1 MKKLRILMVIAA
13 FYPYIGGAEKQ
24 VQKLSNELIKRGIEV
39 SVVTGRWNSNLKKV
53 EIINGLRIYRNCANL
68 NFINK
73 EKLDVKEGIFNTG
86 SIKKTAKPRKIKI
99 FLMKLSFRL
108 RVYIYQLS
116 LFFFLLVNKR
126 NYDMIHVHQVL
137 YPAFISVICSRI
149 LKKPVIA
156 KVGNSGF
163 NSDINQLK
171 KFPEGKL
178 QLRYIIR
185 NVNKIVCTTSIM
197 SEEFLNEGL
206 SHEKIIL
213 IHNGVM
219 VNDFIRSYN
228 NCDNILYVGRFI
240 KNKNIEILISA
251 FSIIINEVNNS
262 AKLFLIGDG
271 PERDKITAQIY
282 ENGLENSI
290 TLTGMVDNTEKFLK
304 DSDVFILPSLVEGLS
319 NSLIE
324 AMSYKMPCIISD
336 IEGNREV
343 LGNVSSHYA
352 IEPGSFLEAGS
363 GLLFNPTDIG
373 GLVNAYRHLHRDG
386 KIRQEMGSKA
396 YDRIKSEFDIRIIA
410 EKYTE
415 LYKGLLK

>member
-1 MKKLRILMVIAA
+1 
-13 FYPYIGGAEKQ
+13 
-24 VQKLSNELIKRGIEV
+24 
-39 SVVTGRWNSNLKKV
+39 
-53 EIINGLRIYRNCANL
+53 
-68 NFINK
+68 
-73 EKLDVKEGIFNTG
+73 
-86 SIKKTAKPRKIKI
+86 
-99 FLMKLSFRL
+99 
-108 RVYIYQLS
+108 
-116 LFFFLLVNKR
+116 
-126 NYDMIHVHQVL
+126 
-137 YPAFISVICSRI
+137 